1 MSDLSPS
8 NPKDAEL
15 ENTVTRAVHGLA
27 AEFHVSALAGHVT
40 ISGMV
45 DDFAAKR
52 DIYLVVQGVA
62 GVKTVSNRV
71 KVTPIGD

>member
-1 MSDLSPS
+1 MSDLKGSD
-8 NPKDAEL
+8 PKDVEL

-45 DDFAAKR
+45 DDFGAKR
-52 DIYLVVQGVA
+52 DIFLVVQGVA
-62 GVKTVSNRV
+62 GVKTISNKV
-71 KVTPIGD
+71 KVTPIGE